1 MDPTR
6 LAGKKNQN
14 DIENKQ
20 SYPQPAYLNNNL
32 ALKTGLFIIDLL
44 SWQFLIGAAEAV
56 LESAAMNHFI

>member
-32 ALKTGLFIIDLL
+32 ALKTGLFIIDL
-44 SWQFLIGAAEAV
+44 SVGNFS
-56 LESAAMNHFI
+56 LEQQKRF